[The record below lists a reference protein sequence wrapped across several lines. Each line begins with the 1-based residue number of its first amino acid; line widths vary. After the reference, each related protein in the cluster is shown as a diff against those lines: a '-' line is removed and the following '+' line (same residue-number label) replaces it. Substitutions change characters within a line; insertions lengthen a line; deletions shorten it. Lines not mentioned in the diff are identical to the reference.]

1 MFDWFK
7 KQSPTPNRGPDFSDI
22 NCKEKAEARLQSGE
36 LEKLLLLPADF
47 GGTDDPRNIV
57 YVPRGFVAAKRDIDA
72 NIVKPL
78 IESEKITEYQ
88 ATPEYYLRG
97 RYPAWFRLDED
108 IAPCAVATLRILGRP
123 TNGANFDTVPDVG
136 DSGEDVSLSD
146 LCDERPTLWLARR
159 VDPPA
164 HKRPGDLGI

>member
-7 KQSPTPNRGPDFSDI
+7 KQSPTPNGGPDFSDI
-22 NCKEKAEARLQSGE
+22 NSKEKAEARLQSGE

-72 NIVKPL
+72 NIIKPL

-88 ATPEYYLRG
+88 ATPEYQGKSFVPIAIKIVARNPG
-97 RYPAWFRLDED
+97 SFTTD
-108 IAPCAVATLRILGRP
+108 INIWGKA
-123 TNGANFDTVPDVG
+123 
-136 DSGEDVSLSD
+136 
-146 LCDERPTLWLARR
+146 LARTS
-159 VDPPA
+159 
-164 HKRPGDLGI
+164 